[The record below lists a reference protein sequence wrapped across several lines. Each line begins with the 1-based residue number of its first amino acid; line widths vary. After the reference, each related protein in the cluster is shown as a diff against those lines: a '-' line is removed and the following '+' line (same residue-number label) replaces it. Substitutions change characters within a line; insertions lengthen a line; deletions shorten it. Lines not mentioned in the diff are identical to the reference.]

1 MKSAVWYGKHDL
13 RVEQRP
19 VPEPGPGE
27 VLIQVKA
34 CGVCGT
40 DVHIYEGGKGA
51 AAVTPPTILGHEFSG
66 VVVKAGAAVRSC
78 QPGDRVCIDPNC
90 YCGTCA
96 ACRSGLAHFCTQMA
110 GYGTTVDGG
119 FAEYCAVDAR
129 QVYRLGAH
137 TSFAQGAMAEPA
149 ACCLHGIDLCG
160 IRPGHQVVVIGGGM
174 IGLLMVQ
181 LARLAG
187 AARVALVE
195 PVAAK
200 RETGRKLGV
209 DVCIDPQQQ
218 DPAAALRQG
227 GLTWVNTVI
236 ECVGRPETIAQAI
249 DLAGSKAVVMMFGL
263 TKPDETVP
271 LKPFTVF
278 EKELELKA
286 SYINPYT
293 QARALELIDTGRLDV
308 TSMVCPPCSLEALP
322 GILARP
328 DLRAK
333 GKYIIDPSL

>member
-1 MKSAVWYGKHDL
+1 MFLGVLPIAIL
-13 RVEQRP
+13 RANRYTEKQ
-19 VPEPGPGE
+19 
-27 VLIQVKA
+27 
-34 CGVCGT
+34 T
-40 DVHIYEGGKGA
+40 
-51 AAVTPPTILGHEFSG
+51 
-66 VVVKAGAAVRSC
+66 KAG
-78 QPGDRVCIDPNC
+78 
-90 YCGTCA
+90 
-96 ACRSGLAHFCTQMA
+96 
-110 GYGTTVDGG
+110 
-119 FAEYCAVDAR
+119 
-129 QVYRLGAH
+129 LGAH

-195 PVAAK
+195 PVVAK
-200 RETGRKLGV
+200 RETGRKLGA

-218 DPAAALRQG
+218 DTAAALRQG

-271 LKPFTVF
+271 LKPFTIF

-328 DLRAK
+328 SLRAK